1 MPNFFYI
8 RATLLVH
15 LVHFCTFKAKNVPWG
30 LGGMVRM
37 EYSLTERGPGDSS
50 PENFE
55 KFDPQKR
62 VFTLYIQNYFIK
74 IGLIYYTKPIFVK

>member
-1 MPNFFYI
+1 
-8 RATLLVH
+8 
-15 LVHFCTFKAKNVPWG
+15 
-30 LGGMVRM
+30 M